1 MSTTPVVPNLFV
13 EGVLD
18 CSLSSET
25 SNSYCNT
32 AYAATYWGTH
42 WDSVKSSQWATLNT
56 VQQQRLLV
64 RACQVI
70 EGLRFTIP
78 ITLPEYALHYDRH
91 TGKVLDLSLTRQ
103 PVKYFYYQRLQ
114 FPRNLDV
121 HYFTPPLGVTYIR
134 SELMDA
140 QCEQAIY
147 LLNFDESAL
156 ANRIMGITMEKIG
169 VGKQAVD
176 ITQEYGSTGSSMSPA
191 AYEFVRPLVV
201 RGGRMQRS

>member
-1 MSTTPVVPNLFV
+1 MPDVV
-13 EGVLD
+13 GGTLD
-18 CSLSSET
+18 SALSLET
-25 SNSYCNT
+25 SNSYCT
-32 AYAATYWGTH
+32 AAYALDYWANHFDT
-42 WDSVKSSQWATLNT
+42 VKSAQYAALTDT
-56 VQQQRLLV
+56 QQQKLLA

-78 ITLPEYALHYDRH
+78 ITLPEYAIHYDRH

-121 HYFTPPLGVTYIR
+121 YYFTEPVGTIYMRP
-134 SELMDA
+134 ELKDA
-140 QCEQAIY
+140 QCEQAMY

-156 ANRIMGITMEKIG
+156 ANRTMGITMEKVG

-176 ITQEYGSTGSSMSPA
+176 ITQEYGAAGSSMSPI
-191 AYEFVRPLVV
+191 AYEFVRSLVV
-201 RGGRMQRS
+201 KGGRMQRS